1 MRGARSGRWWPRER
15 PSGRPLKRRSR
26 RSRLVDL
33 LLTLVVLGAVALA
46 GAYAPFLREAEVLR
60 GTARVADGDSLVLD
74 GERIRLQGI
83 DAPELTQTC
92 TRVGADY
99 PCGREAREALA
110 RLVAGR
116 SVSCES
122 RQRDRYERVLAT
134 CVAGGVEV
142 NRAMVE
148 AGWAVAYGD
157 YSEAEAAAREARRGL
172 WAGAFERPQDWR
184 RIHGGPDGESH
195 DWLSPLVGWLRR
207 LFGL

>member
-1 MRGARSGRWWPRER
+1 MTGARPRRWRPRGRARSGR
-15 PSGRPLKRRSR
+15 SR
-26 RSRLVDL
+26 RSGLVDL
-33 LLTLVVLGAVALA
+33 ALTLLVLGAVALA
-46 GAYAPFLREAEVLR
+46 GAYAPFLREAETLR

-92 TRVGADY
+92 TRAGADY
-99 PCGREAREALA
+99 PCGREAREALV
-110 RLVAGR
+110 RLVAGGA
-116 SVSCES
+116 VSCES

-157 YSEAEAAAREARRGL
+157 YRAAEAAARQAGRGL
-172 WAGAFERPQDWR
+172 WAGSFERPQDWR
-184 RIHGGPDGESH
+184 RIHGGLAEESH
-195 DWLSPLVGWLRR
+195 DWLSPLLGWLRR
-207 LFGL
+207 LFGG